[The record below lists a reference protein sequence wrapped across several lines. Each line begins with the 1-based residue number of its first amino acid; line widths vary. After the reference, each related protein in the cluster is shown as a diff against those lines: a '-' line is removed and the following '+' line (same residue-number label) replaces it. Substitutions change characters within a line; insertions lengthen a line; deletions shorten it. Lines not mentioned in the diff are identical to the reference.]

1 MTTVRSASKPG
12 KGTTSSRKRP
22 RPALVRISE
31 EMKQWSA
38 LPGAELERW
47 PGVTTK
53 PMFGFVSFYCG
64 RSIFAALPK
73 TRAMNSASSI
83 IFKLRRASRQ
93 ELEKL
98 RRDPRAQV
106 SEKGMAGWQSLELA
120 SSADLKGAL
129 AWLDRAYRAAR

>member
-1 MTTVRSASKPG
+1 MKATKKRG
-12 KGTTSSRKRP
+12 GRKKAAPARP
-22 RPALVRISE
+22 RPKLVRISE

-38 LPGAELERW
+38 LLGAELERW
-47 PGVTTK
+47 PAVRTK
-53 PMFGFVSFYCG
+53 PMFGFVSFYRG
-64 RSIFAALPK
+64 RNIFAALPR

-83 IFKLRRASRQ
+83 IFKLRRAGGQ

-106 SEKGMAGWQSLELA
+106 SGKGMAGWQQFELS

-129 AWLDRAYRAAR
+129 EWLDRAYRAAR